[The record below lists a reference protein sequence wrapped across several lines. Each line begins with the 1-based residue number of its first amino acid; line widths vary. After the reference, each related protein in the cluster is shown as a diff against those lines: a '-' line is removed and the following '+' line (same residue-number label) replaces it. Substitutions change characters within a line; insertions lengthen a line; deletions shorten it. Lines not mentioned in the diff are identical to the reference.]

1 MLNQKLTV
9 ANTIANNLSMLKLL
23 HYLNINAK
31 LGEYTA
37 KWRVSNS
44 LFAREWRIN
53 SDLN

>member
-37 KWRVSNS
+37 KWRVSKLVLTFS
-44 LFAREWRIN
+44 LET
-53 SDLN
+53 L